1 MLFTRVRDTG
11 QSDRPSDNIGE
22 VTQYR
27 GFPGIFDFLR
37 TDKKAYP
44 LGYLPALD
52 GMRGMTTFA
61 IFIVHS
67 GYFAFSGVMI
77 YMDVFFTMSGY
88 LITSI
93 LINDFKKH
101 GKIRLKTFYVRRFL
115 RLFPAFTLMLV
126 VMGIISYLFLPNYEA
141 RLLEL
146 TAAFFYLTD
155 IPSLT
160 RWAGVTLLLTQ
171 HTWSLSVEEQFYVV
185 WPVVIGFLLSRFGV
199 SRTTVAC
206 IFTASVLFALSRA
219 MMTHLGVERVYLFYT
234 FYARADSI
242 LLGCG
247 LAVLLKIVDLKDHPR
262 LCVILAH
269 SLVPISIGS
278 VVAALTMDLTT
289 RWYYYVSFLFGS
301 LPGAIAVAAVVQPHR
316 TFMHRFFEHPVPVF
330 WGRIC
335 YGLYVWHWPIFLL
348 LGMQFQLRGLPVI
361 FIGWPLTFACATA
374 SYYLIERQF
383 MRARPV

>member
-1 MLFTRVRDTG
+1 MLFTRVRETG
-11 QSDRPSDNIGE
+11 ESNRPSETLPG
-22 VTQYR
+22 VTRYR
-27 GFPGIFDFLR
+27 EFSGIFDFLR
-37 TDKKAYP
+37 ADRKAYP

-101 GKIRLKTFYVRRFL
+101 GKIRLKTFYLRRFL

-126 VMGIISYLFLPNYEA
+126 VMGAISYLFLPNYKD

-155 IPSLT
+155 IPTIMS
-160 RWAGVTLLLTQ
+160 RVTLMLTA

-185 WPVVIGFLLSRFGV
+185 WPIVIGFLLSRFGV
-199 SRTTVAC
+199 SRTTATC

-219 MMTHLGVERVYLFYT
+219 TMTHLGADRVYLFYT

-247 LAVLLKIVDLKDHPR
+247 LAVLLKIVDLKDYPR
-262 LCVILAH
+262 LCTILAH
-269 SLVPISIGS
+269 SLVPIAIGS
-278 VVAALTMDLTT
+278 VVAALTMQLTT

-335 YGLYVWHWPIFLL
+335 YGLYVWHWPIFVLL
-348 LGMQFQLRGLPVI
+348 RMQFELQPLSVI
-361 FIGWPLTFACATA
+361 FIGWPLAFACATT

-383 MRARPV
+383 MRARPI

>member
-1 MLFTRVRDTG
+1 
-11 QSDRPSDNIGE
+11 
-22 VTQYR
+22 
-27 GFPGIFDFLR
+27 
-37 TDKKAYP
+37 
-44 LGYLPALD
+44 
-52 GMRGMTTFA
+52 MTTFA
-61 IFIVHS
+61 VFIVHS

-101 GKIRLKTFYVRRFL
+101 GKIRLRTFYLRRFL

-126 VMGIISYLFLPNYEA
+126 VMGVISYLFLPDYKD

-146 TAAFFYLTD
+146 TVAFFYLTD
-155 IPSLT
+155 IPSIT
-160 RWAGVTLLLTQ
+160 RRVTLLLTQ
-171 HTWSLSVEEQFYVV
+171 HTWSLSIEEQFYAV
-185 WPVVIGFLLSRFGV
+185 WPIVIGFLLSRFGI
-199 SRTTVAC
+199 SKTTATC

-219 MMTHLGVERVYLFYT
+219 TMTHLGADRVYLFYT

-247 LAVLLKIVDLKDHPR
+247 LAVLLKIVDLKDYPR
-262 LCVILAH
+262 LCMILAH
-269 SLVPISIGS
+269 SLVPIAIGS
-278 VVAALTMDLTT
+278 VVAALTMQLTT

-335 YGLYVWHWPIFLL
+335 YGLYVWHWPIFVLL
-348 LGMQFQLRGLPVI
+348 RMQFQLQPLSVI
-361 FIGWPLTFACATA
+361 FIGWPLAFACATA

-383 MRARPV
+383 MRVRPV